1 VRTLALDWGER
12 RIGVAISDPT
22 GLIAQPLETIP
33 AHAGGRDA
41 LERIAELVRSHEVG
55 EIVVGLP
62 VHMNGRSGPE
72 AAKARAFGERV
83 RSRAGVAVEYLD
95 ERWTSVEAER
105 ALAESGMS
113 RREQRGKVDP
123 VAAAI
128 LLRTWLEM
136 RRK

>member
-1 VRTLALDWGER
+1 MRTLALDWGER